1 MASASTT
8 ALGINEL
15 VSAILSFLP
24 QLDLKTARLVS
35 KRWGS
40 LGGQMLIGTLY
51 ISPREIDMVAFDNIT
66 KHQDLSKSVK
76 HLVYDSAQF
85 FNLGSVPSYFRE
97 LCIAQKYGAYLHLG
111 SANTAIKEFQ
121 KYMGRKEISDADSG
135 LVP

>member
-1 MASASTT
+1 MASASSI

-24 QLDLKTARLVS
+24 QQDLKTARLVN

-66 KHQDLSKSVK
+66 KHRDLSKPVK

-85 FNLGSVPSYFRE
+85 FNLGSIPSYFRE

>member
-1 MASASTT
+1 MASASRT

-24 QLDLKTARLVS
+24 QQDLKTARLVS

-40 LGGQMLIGTLY
+40 LGGQMLIGILY

-66 KHQDLSKSVK
+66 KHHDLSKSVK

-85 FNLGSVPSYFRE
+85 FNFGSISSYFRE
-97 LCIAQKYGAYLHLG
+97 LCIAQEYGAYLHLG

-121 KYMGRKEISDADSG
+121 RYMGRKEIYNGDSG